1 MAKENISQR
10 RVTVQ
15 KTLRTIA
22 CLVTTTLALVSPVVG
37 EKPDKEVNPNG
48 FPSGHH
54 YNWNIIGKKAN
65 FTCPEQATD
74 DFGNLVYG
82 NVVFVPE
89 HGDNIEILMQSGKGK
104 RAANITE
111 LQVID
116 WCTKT
121 FDGDAA
127 VLQLPKNDQGYRVYA
142 RALAKPTDNPYLKI
156 VPSLEAVVDESG
168 NDLIYLGLVT
178 SNGFTSPYGSYT
190 RKKGKSKATN
200 ITGLFEW
207 SGEVCYLNEDYCNPW
222 DECSQTAL
230 CCTAVEPDGV
240 FESCEVKGD
249 ACAMETIEVAAFCKT
264 YDSEWVFNIG
274 DFVTVLWATD
284 NHGVKLLQVRFY
296 PNE

>member
-10 RVTVQ
+10 YVTFQ
-15 KTLRTIA
+15 RTLRTLA

-74 DFGNLVYG
+74 EFGNLVYG

-89 HGDNIEILMQSGKGK
+89 LGNNIEILMQSGKGK

-142 RALAKPTDNPYLKI
+142 RALAKPTDNPYLEI
-156 VPSLEAVVDESG
+156 VPELIAVEDESG

-207 SGEVCYLNEDYCNPW
+207 SGEVCYLNEDYCNPLN
-222 DECSQTAL
+222 ECLQK
-230 CCTAVEPDGV
+230 CCTDADGDGV
-240 FESCEVKGD
+240 FE
-249 ACAMETIEVAAFCKT
+249 CAIKVEDFCATGTTTAFCKS
-264 YDSEWVFNIG
+264 YEKEWVFNIG
-274 DFVTVLWATD
+274 DFVTFLWATD